1 MRVAMYLRKSRQ
13 DEELINATV
22 EETLA
27 KHEMQ
32 LREFAN
38 ANNIIINKVFKE
50 VASAGGIENR
60 PVFNE
65 LLLEIEQGLWDAIL
79 IVSIDRL
86 TRGNALDLERI
97 KNTFKIM
104 NCKIITPLKI
114 YDPVND
120 DDEFFLDFNMFI
132 SSREL
137 KIIRNRMLQGRR
149 TATEQGFYTGA
160 ILPFGY
166 SKKKSETGKG
176 WILTP
181 NEKEAP
187 IVKYIFE
194 QYANGERP
202 ATIIHYLNTHGMKT
216 KKGALWNHA
225 KLKRLLKNNVYIGML
240 ALDRRKT
247 ISRIEN
253 GVVIKKLEENPDVKF
268 VQGRHEHLVDQETW
282 DKVQKRIEL
291 NYIDMTHIKSELVNP
306 LAGIVKCPHC
316 GKTLKR
322 NFDKKGYMPPYFVCP
337 TLRCPTV
344 SAQFDLV
351 ESRILE
357 ELKQE
362 LKNFHVYLDNYEEEY
377 IIQKENKANEIKL
390 LNDALTKKRN
400 MYARACEMLEEG
412 IYTKELFISRTNQ
425 INAESEHIKSSIKE
439 LEERN
444 NDNEVE
450 TIKKMIP
457 NLEKCVA
464 EYDNL
469 SVENKNKLLK
479 SIIKEVIYYRDK
491 PALRNQPKDNFK
503 LVIKLRI

>member
-38 ANNIIINKVFKE
+38 ANNIIVNKVFKE
-50 VASAGGIENR
+50 VASAGDIENR

-65 LLLEIEQGLWDAIL
+65 LLLEIEKGLWDAIL

-137 KIIRNRMLQGRR
+137 KIIRNRMLKGRR
-149 TATEQGFYTGA
+149 TAIEQGFYTA
-160 ILPFGY
+160 SILPFGY
-166 SKKKSETGKG
+166 SKTKSETGKG
-176 WILTP
+176 WILVP
-181 NEKEAP
+181 DEKEAP

-194 QYANGERP
+194 NYASGKRP
-202 ATIIHYLNTHGMKT
+202 ADIIHYLNNNGMYT
-216 KKGALWNHA
+216 KKGVKWNHA
-225 KLKRLLKNNVYIGML
+225 KLKRVLKNNVYIGKL
-240 ALDRRKT
+240 AIDRRKT
-247 ISRIEN
+247 ISKIEN
-253 GVVIKKLEENPDVKF
+253 GVVIKKLVENPDVKF
-268 VQGRHEHLVDQETW
+268 VDGKHEHLIDQVTW
-282 DKVQKRIEL
+282 DKVQERIRL
-291 NYIDMTHIKSELVNP
+291 NFVDMTPIKSELVNP

-316 GKTLKR
+316 GKTMKR
-322 NFDKKGYMPPYFVCP
+322 NHDKKGYMKPYLICP

-344 SAQFDLV
+344 SAEFDLV
-351 ESRILE
+351 EARILD

-362 LKNFHVYLDNYEEEY
+362 LKNFNVYLDNYEAEY
-377 IIQKENKANEIKL
+377 TIQKENKDNELKL
-390 LNDALTKKRN
+390 LNDTLVKKQN

-412 IYTKELFISRTNQ
+412 IYTKELFLSRTSQ
-425 INAESEHIKSSIKE
+425 INAEIESIKNNISE
-439 LEERN
+439 LELKDDN
-444 NDNEVE
+444 NVEVY
-450 TIKKMIP
+450 KRMIP
-457 NLEKCVA
+457 NLEFCIN
-464 EYDNL
+464 EYHNL
-469 SVENKNKLLK
+469 DTQKKNMLLK
-479 SIIKEVIYYRDK
+479 SLIDEVTYSRTK
-491 PALRNQPKDNFK
+491 RSLRNQPKDNFD